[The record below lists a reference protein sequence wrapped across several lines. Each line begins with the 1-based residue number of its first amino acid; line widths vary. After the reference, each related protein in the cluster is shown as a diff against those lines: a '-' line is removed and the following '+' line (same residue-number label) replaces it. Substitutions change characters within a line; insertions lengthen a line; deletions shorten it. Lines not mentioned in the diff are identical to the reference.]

1 MVAKLN
7 AEPEPASF
15 RFVPNANLIIANL
28 EIKIKK
34 KIHQVPPC
42 PQLTN
47 AYES

>member
-34 KIHQVPPC
+34 KNSPGSS
-42 PQLTN
+42 LSAT
-47 AYES
+47 Y